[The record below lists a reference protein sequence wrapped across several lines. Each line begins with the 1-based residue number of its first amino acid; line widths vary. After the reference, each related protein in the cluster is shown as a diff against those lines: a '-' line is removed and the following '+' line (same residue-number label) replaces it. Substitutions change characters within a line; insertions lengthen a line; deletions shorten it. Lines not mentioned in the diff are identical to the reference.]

1 MPAETSNLTE
11 PNEPQPT
18 ASGQPAKASLHRRGG
33 GPLHPSANRRFF
45 KHAVRLRRIGQ
56 KIPVFDNPRVTG
68 QKNAEKKK
76 SIFFHVCH

>member
-68 QKNAEKKK
+68 QKNAEKKP
-76 SIFFHVCH
+76 IFFHVCH